1 MRNFLA
7 PMELL
12 LAVPSVAALF
22 FPIIISQAQAPVPRI
37 TAEIDNSQ
45 RTAIKG
51 SHPPMARAEID
62 AGRMPAGTKL
72 QGISVVFSR
81 TAAQEAD
88 LETLIAAQ
96 QDPTSPLYH
105 KWLTPDEF
113 AARFAVADSDIAKVQ
128 SWLEAQG
135 FTVDAVSRSK
145 NRITFSGTVDQV
157 ERAFATELHYYSV
170 DGKKEYAPAADIS
183 VPVALASL
191 VQTVKNLS
199 TFRPHPRVRFNTRQ
213 RTTNAN
219 FTSAQS
225 GHHFLMPN
233 DIATIYD
240 INPVY
245 HAGYTGTGQ
254 SIAVVGQSEIVV
266 SDIEHFQTAAG
277 FSIKDPELVLVP
289 SSGRPAISPNNEA
302 ESDLDLEY
310 SSTIAQGATVYF
322 VYVGDN
328 PQYSIWD
335 SIQYAVENK
344 VAPIISDSY
353 GVCETALSAT
363 DYSTLNDVLA
373 QAASQGQTVVVPAGD
388 NGSTDCY
395 GENGLTA
402 DQWQALAV
410 DFPASSQY
418 VTGLGGTEFPAADV
432 ATSNTTYWQSA
443 NGNDVTSSALSYIPE
458 QVWNDDSARDG
469 IASGGGGVSTLT
481 ARPSWQTGV
490 PGIPSGNYRLVP
502 DLSLTASA
510 DDASYL
516 YCTSDTTAWSSGQ
529 QASCNSGFRDSATGA
544 LTAAGGTSFAV
555 PIFAGLVA
563 IINDKLNSTGQGMI
577 NPTLYSLAA
586 SSTNYASAFHDIT
599 SGGNQ
604 CTAGSN
610 YCSSAGAS
618 EYPAATGYDEA
629 SGLGSIDFN
638 NLLAAWPA
646 SPSSATAP
654 SKTTLSAATM
664 TPAPG
669 AGDTISITVTSASS
683 STTTTPTG
691 TLTIVVDG
699 TTETFSLAL
708 SNGSGTY
715 NFSST
720 TLGSHTITATYSGD
734 SIYASSSGS
743 LTVTVTSASKSFTL
757 SANNVTVASGNA
769 GTSKVTITPKNG
781 YTGTISFTVSSSPS
795 LSHGCFSLPNAAV
808 TGSAAVTATLT
819 IYTSSS
825 ACASGSLRGNGGAN
839 SRMSLPLPTTSHNG
853 PLVRLQKTLGCIA
866 LAGLLLA
873 GLSPS
878 RSRKLGVFA
887 ASFVFVIY
895 SLWTCGCGGVSPST
909 AERGTYTVTITGTD
923 TSSSSLSSSTT
934 IILMID

>member
-1 MRNFLA
+1 M
-7 PMELL
+7 
-12 LAVPSVAALF
+12 
-22 FPIIISQAQAPVPRI
+22 
-37 TAEIDNSQ
+37 
-45 RTAIKG
+45 
-51 SHPPMARAEID
+51 
-62 AGRMPAGTKL
+62 
-72 QGISVVFSR
+72 
-81 TAAQEAD
+81 
-88 LETLIAAQ
+88 
-96 QDPTSPLYH
+96 
-105 KWLTPDEF
+105 
-113 AARFAVADSDIAKVQ
+113 
-128 SWLEAQG
+128 
-135 FTVDAVSRSK
+135 
-145 NRITFSGTVDQV
+145 
-157 ERAFATELHYYSV
+157 
-170 DGKKEYAPAADIS
+170 
-183 VPVALASL
+183 
-191 VQTVKNLS
+191 
-199 TFRPHPRVRFNTRQ
+199 
-213 RTTNAN
+213 
-219 FTSAQS
+219 
-225 GHHFLMPN
+225 
-233 DIATIYD
+233 
-240 INPVY
+240 
-245 HAGYTGTGQ
+245 
-254 SIAVVGQSEIVV
+254 
-266 SDIEHFQTAAG
+266 
-277 FSIKDPELVLVP
+277 
-289 SSGRPAISPNNEA
+289 
-302 ESDLDLEY
+302 
-310 SSTIAQGATVYF
+310 
-322 VYVGDN
+322 
-328 PQYSIWD
+328 
-335 SIQYAVENK
+335 
-344 VAPIISDSY
+344 
-353 GVCETALSAT
+353 
-363 DYSTLNDVLA
+363 
-373 QAASQGQTVVVPAGD
+373 
-388 NGSTDCY
+388 
-395 GENGLTA
+395 
-402 DQWQALAV
+402 
-410 DFPASSQY
+410 
-418 VTGLGGTEFPAADV
+418 
-432 ATSNTTYWQSA
+432 
-443 NGNDVTSSALSYIPE
+443 
-458 QVWNDDSARDG
+458 
-469 IASGGGGVSTLT
+469 
-481 ARPSWQTGV
+481 

-529 QASCNSGFRDSATGA
+529 QASCNSGFRDSGTGA

-563 IINDKLNSTGQGMI
+563 IINDKLNSTGQGVI

-646 SPSSATAP
+646 SPSSGTVP

-699 TTETFSLAL
+699 TTETSSLAL
-708 SNGSGTY
+708 SNGSATY

-720 TLGSHTITATYSGD
+720 TLASHTITATYSGD

-757 SANNVTVASGNA
+757 SANNVTVASGNI
-769 GTSKVTITPKNG
+769 GTSKVTINPKNG

-825 ACASGSLRGNGGAN
+825 ACPSHSLRGNRGAN
-839 SRMSLPLPTTSHNG
+839 SRMSLLLATTCHNG
-853 PLVRLQKTLGCIA
+853 PLARLQKTLGCIA

-873 GLSPS
+873 RLSPR
-878 RSRKLGVFA
+878 RSRKLGMFA

-895 SLWTCGCGGVSPST
+895 SLWTSGCGSVSPST

-923 TSSSSLSSSTT
+923 TSSSSLLSSTT

>member
-1 MRNFLA
+1 MNS
-7 PMELL
+7 P
-12 LAVPSVAALF
+12 PALQS
-22 FPIIISQAQAPVPRI
+22 PI
-37 TAEIDNSQ
+37 
-45 RTAIKG
+45 
-51 SHPPMARAEID
+51 
-62 AGRMPAGTKL
+62 
-72 QGISVVFSR
+72 
-81 TAAQEAD
+81 
-88 LETLIAAQ
+88 
-96 QDPTSPLYH
+96 
-105 KWLTPDEF
+105 
-113 AARFAVADSDIAKVQ
+113 SDIAKFQ

-135 FTVDAVSRSK
+135 FTVDDVSRSK

-183 VPVALASL
+183 VPAALASL

-213 RTTNAN
+213 RTTSAN
-219 FTSAQS
+219 FTSAQT
-225 GHHFLMPN
+225 GHHFLTPN

-277 FSIKDPELVLVP
+277 FSIKDPQLVLVP
-289 SSGRPAISPNNEA
+289 GSGSAAISPNNEA

-310 SSTIAQGATVYF
+310 SSTIAQGATIYF

-328 PQYSIWD
+328 PQYSVWD

-363 DYSTLNDVLA
+363 DYSTLTDVLA
-373 QAASQGQTVVVPAGD
+373 QAASQGQTVIVPAGD

-410 DFPASSQY
+410 DFPGSSQY

-443 NGNDVTSSALSYIPE
+443 NGNDVISSALSYIPE

-586 SSTNYASAFHDIT
+586 SSTNYASAFHDRNSSFSEKPVRSRPRRLVDWINPT
-599 SGGNQ
+599 GAKKVHSLIDKVYGRKNLEMAWEKVKENRGSGGVDGQSLGAFSAYLGVQLARLERELKEDAYRPQPVLQHPITKRDKPGEYRMLGVPTIYDRVCQQALLNRLEPIFEPVFDDASFGYRRGRSTKDALRKIWKEIQ
-604 CTAGSN
+604 SGSEWIVDGDLRDFFFRV
-610 YCSSAGAS
+610 CGSRKASHASSPTS
-618 EYPAATGYDEA
+618 SRRP
-629 SGLGSIDFN
+629 S
-638 NLLAAWPA
+638 A
-646 SPSSATAP
+646 SPHS
-654 SKTTLSAATM
+654 
-664 TPAPG
+664 
-669 AGDTISITVTSASS
+669 GDAQ
-683 STTTTPTG
+683 G
-691 TLTIVVDG
+691 RKLRQRA
-699 TTETFSLAL
+699 AL
-708 SNGSGTY
+708 SDRARN
-715 NFSST
+715 ST
-720 TLGSHTITATYSGD
+720 RWGG
-734 SIYASSSGS
+734 
-743 LTVTVTSASKSFTL
+743 FTR
-757 SANNVTVASGNA
+757 
-769 GTSKVTITPKNG
+769 P
-781 YTGTISFTVSSSPS
+781 
-795 LSHGCFSLPNAAV
+795 
-808 TGSAAVTATLT
+808 
-819 IYTSSS
+819 
-825 ACASGSLRGNGGAN
+825 
-839 SRMSLPLPTTSHNG
+839 
-853 PLVRLQKTLGCIA
+853 Q
-866 LAGLLLA
+866 
-873 GLSPS
+873 
-878 RSRKLGVFA
+878 
-887 ASFVFVIY
+887 
-895 SLWTCGCGGVSPST
+895 
-909 AERGTYTVTITGTD
+909 
-923 TSSSSLSSSTT
+923 
-934 IILMID
+934 

>member
-7 PMELL
+7 PRELL
-12 LAVPSVAALF
+12 LAVSSVAALF

-62 AGRMPAGTKL
+62 AGRVPAGTKL

-81 TAAQEAD
+81 TAAQDAD
-88 LETLIAAQ
+88 LEALIDAQ

-113 AARFAVADSDIAKVQ
+113 AVRFAVADSDIAKFQ

-157 ERAFATELHYYSV
+157 ERALATELHYYSV
-170 DGKKEYAPAADIS
+170 DGKKEHAPAADIS
-183 VPVALASL
+183 VPAALASL

-213 RTTNAN
+213 RTTSAN
-219 FTSAQS
+219 FTSAQT
-225 GHHFLMPN
+225 GHHFLTPN

-277 FSIKDPELVLVP
+277 FSIKDPQLVLVP
-289 SSGRPAISPNNEA
+289 GSGSAAISPNNEA

-402 DQWQALAV
+402 DQWQVLAV

-418 VTGLGGTEFPAADV
+418 VTGLGGTEFPTADV

-443 NGNDVTSSALSYIPE
+443 NGNDVISSALSYIPE
-458 QVWNDDSARDG
+458 HVWNDDSARGG

-481 ARPSWQTGV
+481 ARPSWQTSV

-563 IINDKLNSTGQGMI
+563 IINDKLNSTGQGVI

-720 TLGSHTITATYSGD
+720 TLGSHTITATYSRRFYLCFFKWLIDCDCDQRFQKLHRLGQQSD
-734 SIYASSSGS
+734 RSFRQRRHFQGNHHPEKRLYRHDFFHRVQQPLSLAWLLLLTQRCCYGQRRRYRHSDDLYEFLGMRERLLKGEPWRKLENEPSAGNDLPQRPARPFAKNARLHSSSGTAPCQVVS
-743 LTVTVTSASKSFTL
+743 EAL
-757 SANNVTVASGNA
+757 SQARHVCRQ
-769 GTSKVTITPKNG
+769 
-781 YTGTISFTVSSSPS
+781 F
-795 LSHGCFSLPNAAV
+795 CFCYLF
-808 TGSAAVTATLT
+808 
-819 IYTSSS
+819 
-825 ACASGSLRGNGGAN
+825 
-839 SRMSLPLPTTSHNG
+839 PLD
-853 PLVRLQKTLGCIA
+853 VRLWQCE
-866 LAGLLLA
+866 
-873 GLSPS
+873 
-878 RSRKLGVFA
+878 
-887 ASFVFVIY
+887 
-895 SLWTCGCGGVSPST
+895 SLN
-909 AERGTYTVTITGTD
+909 R
-923 TSSSSLSSSTT
+923 
-934 IILMID
+934 

>member
-1 MRNFLA
+1 
-7 PMELL
+7 
-12 LAVPSVAALF
+12 
-22 FPIIISQAQAPVPRI
+22 
-37 TAEIDNSQ
+37 
-45 RTAIKG
+45 
-51 SHPPMARAEID
+51 MARAEID
-62 AGRMPAGTKL
+62 AGRVPAGTKL

-81 TAAQEAD
+81 TAAQDAD
-88 LETLIAAQ
+88 LEALIDAQ

-113 AARFAVADSDIAKVQ
+113 AVRFAVADSDIAKFQ

-183 VPVALASL
+183 VPAALASL

-213 RTTNAN
+213 R
-219 FTSAQS
+219 
-225 GHHFLMPN
+225 
-233 DIATIYD
+233 
-240 INPVY
+240 
-245 HAGYTGTGQ
+245 
-254 SIAVVGQSEIVV
+254 
-266 SDIEHFQTAAG
+266 
-277 FSIKDPELVLVP
+277 
-289 SSGRPAISPNNEA
+289 
-302 ESDLDLEY
+302 
-310 SSTIAQGATVYF
+310 STIAQGATIYF
-322 VYVGDN
+322 VYVGDT

-344 VAPIISDSY
+344 VAPLISDSY

-373 QAASQGQTVVVPAGD
+373 QAASQGQTVIVPAGD

-443 NGNDVTSSALSYIPE
+443 NGNDVISSALSYIPE
-458 QVWNDDSARDG
+458 QVWNDDSAQGG

-563 IINDKLNSTGQGMI
+563 IINDKLNSPVQGMI
-577 NPTLYSLAA
+577 TPALYSLAA
-586 SSTNYASAFHDIT
+586 SPTNYASAFHDR
-599 SGGNQ
+599 N
-604 CTAGSN
+604 
-610 YCSSAGAS
+610 SSFS
-618 EYPAATGYDEA
+618 EKPVRSRPRRLVDW
-629 SGLGSIDFN
+629 IN
-638 NLLAAWPA
+638 
-646 SPSSATAP
+646 
-654 SKTTLSAATM
+654 
-664 TPAPG
+664 
-669 AGDTISITVTSASS
+669 
-683 STTTTPTG
+683 PTG
-691 TLTIVVDG
+691 AKKVH
-699 TTETFSLAL
+699 SL
-708 SNGSGTY
+708 
-715 NFSST
+715 
-720 TLGSHTITATYSGD
+720 ID
-734 SIYASSSGS
+734 
-743 LTVTVTSASKSFTL
+743 
-757 SANNVTVASGNA
+757 
-769 GTSKVTITPKNG
+769 KVYGRKN
-781 YTGTISFTVSSSPS
+781 
-795 LSHGCFSLPNAAV
+795 LEMA
-808 TGSAAVTATLT
+808 
-819 IYTSSS
+819 
-825 ACASGSLRGNGGAN
+825 
-839 SRMSLPLPTTSHNG
+839 
-853 PLVRLQKTLGCIA
+853 
-866 LAGLLLA
+866 
-873 GLSPS
+873 
-878 RSRKLGVFA
+878 
-887 ASFVFVIY
+887 
-895 SLWTCGCGGVSPST
+895 W
-909 AERGTYTVTITGTD
+909 
-923 TSSSSLSSSTT
+923 
-934 IILMID
+934 